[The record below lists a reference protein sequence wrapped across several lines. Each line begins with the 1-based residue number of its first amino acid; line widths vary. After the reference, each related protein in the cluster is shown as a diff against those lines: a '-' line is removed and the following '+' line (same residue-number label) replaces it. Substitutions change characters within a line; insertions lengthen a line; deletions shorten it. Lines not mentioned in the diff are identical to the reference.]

1 MKNKCVYPGSFDPP
15 TLGHLDII
23 QRASNIFDEVHVAVL
38 NNTSKKYMFAL
49 DDRIDAIDAETK
61 SAGNV
66 KVCSFDGL
74 LVDYLK
80 KTGIDV
86 VVRGIRNN
94 TDLDL
99 EDQMA
104 NTNKILKPDMET
116 VLLVANPKLNH
127 LSSSIIKELITLHA
141 DVSSFVPKSVL
152 QLIKRGK

>member
-23 QRASNIFDEVHVAVL
+23 WRASRIFDEVHVAVL
-38 NNTSKKYMFAL
+38 NNTSKKHVFDL
-49 DDRIDAIDAETK
+49 EDRIAAIKEETK
-61 SAGNV
+61 AAGNV
-66 KVCSFDGL
+66 QVHSFDGL
-74 LVDYLK
+74 LVDYLE

-86 VVRGIRNN
+86 VVRGVRNN

-127 LSSSIIKELITLHA
+127 LSSSIIKELVALHA

-152 QLIKRGK
+152 QLIKRRK